1 MPAKGTLALGSK
13 LVGTAKQLWHYL
25 PFTSLNGG
33 CSRRMAWDVLVAAT
47 GLRSSEDEVEG

>member
-25 PFTSLNGG
+25 PFRSLNGG
-33 CSRRMAWDVLVAAT
+33 CSRRIAWVVLVAAT
-47 GLRSSEDEVEG
+47 GLRSTEDEVEG